1 MAAGL
6 TKRITGSVVLMG
18 VLFAVLVVSL
28 YVLSNTTESV
38 DSFGKYYF
46 WLLITD
52 AVVLIFIAILIAANS
67 VQMLR
72 EFRRRV
78 AGSRLTVKLIIM
90 SVFLALV
97 PVTLVYLFSVKFLTA
112 NIDSFFDIEV
122 EEVLQDA
129 LELSRDSLDQQMRV
143 MRRVTTEVA
152 GQVAGVPRDQVGALL
167 ETLGGRIDASE
178 LSVLDRDNTLLAS
191 TGFFGDTEIE
201 PERPP
206 QSITLNAAEGLPYV
220 GVDPYGAGDLV
231 IRVVVPVLRDDDVDG
246 HDVLQALY
254 PVGKRSSE
262 LALGVQESYQRYQQ
276 MAFLSNPLKLS
287 SLLTLS
293 LTLALSV
300 LTALWFAFYAARR
313 MMVPI
318 HNLVE
323 GTKQIAEGDYS
334 IRIYKHGNDEI
345 RYLVDSFNEM
355 TGRLE
360 QSSILAEQSRQRLES
375 QRAYLE
381 TVLRHISTG
390 VLALDAD
397 GMLNTVNDAAAQILG
412 EDIKDLFGLRLTDAG
427 EQASAIHQFVAANQ
441 QYLGERQDWTQEV
454 EIFGP
459 RGRRLLLCRGA
470 QLRDPEGRSTGV
482 VVVFDDI
489 TSIVQ
494 AQRNAAWSEVARR
507 LAHEIKNPLTPIQLS
522 AERLRRKYL
531 DKMQGED
538 AQLLDR
544 LTHTIVQQVDAMK
557 SMVKAFADYA
567 DAPAARFVRTDFN
580 SLVLEVV
587 DLYRDVEDKVDIALQ
602 LGTNLPTIP
611 ADVTRMRQLLH
622 NLIKNALE
630 AQKDSE
636 HAYVLLE
643 TCLRVQG
650 DDRQLQVRV
659 EDRGPGFPLDQL
671 DMVFEPY
678 VTSKPKGTGLGLA
691 IVKKIVEEHNGLVM
705 IENNEQGGASVI
717 MRFPIP
723 ASAPPMEFIRD
734 E

>member
-1 MAAGL
+1 
-6 TKRITGSVVLMG
+6 MG
-18 VLFAVLVVSL
+18 VLFVVLVLSL

-52 AVVLIFIAILIAANS
+52 ALVLMFIAVLITANS
-67 VQMLR
+67 VQMIR

-78 AGSRLTVKLIIM
+78 AGSRLTVKLIVM

-97 PVTLVYLFSVKFLTA
+97 PVTLVYFFSVKFLSA

-143 MRRVTTEVA
+143 MRRVTTEIA
-152 GQVAGVPRDQVGALL
+152 GQIVEAPGDSLNDLLDAYGA
-167 ETLGGRIDASE
+167 RIEASE
-178 LSVLDRDNTLLAS
+178 LTILSRDNTPIAT
-191 TGFFGDTEIE
+191 TGFFGDALVE
-201 PERPP
+201 PDRPVE
-206 QSITLNAAEGLPYV
+206 QVTLNASEGLPYV
-220 GVDPYGAGDLV
+220 GLDPYGDGDLV
-231 IRVVVPVLRDDDVDG
+231 IRVVVPLIREDDQEG

-254 PVGKRSSE
+254 PVGKRSSG
-262 LALGVQESYQRYQQ
+262 LANRVQENYQRYQQ

-300 LTALWFAFYAARR
+300 LTGLWFAFYAARR

-323 GTKQIAEGDYS
+323 GTKQVAEGDYS

-360 QSSILAEQSRQRLES
+360 HSSLLAEQARERLES

-390 VLALDAD
+390 VLALDTD
-397 GMLNTVNDAAAQILG
+397 GVLNTANDAAAQILG
-412 EDIKDLFGLRLTDAG
+412 SEIQDLFGYRMTEAG
-427 EQASAIHQFVAANQ
+427 EEATAIHQFVAANQ
-441 QYLGERQDWTQEV
+441 GHLRKGHDWTQEV
-454 EIFGP
+454 EVFGP
-459 RGRRLLLCRGA
+459 QGRRLLLCRGA
-470 QLRDPEGRSTGV
+470 QLRDPGGRSTGV
-482 VVVFDDI
+482 VIVFDDI

-531 DKMQGED
+531 GKMQGED

-557 SMVKAFADYA
+557 SMVKAFAEYA
-567 DAPAARFVRTDFN
+567 NTPAANFVRTDLN
-580 SLVLEVV
+580 ALVLEVV
-587 DLYRDVEDKVDIALQ
+587 DLYRDLEEKVDISVQ

-630 AQKDSE
+630 AQKDCEQAIVSID
-636 HAYVLLE
+636 
-643 TCLRVQG
+643 TSLRVQG
-650 DDRQLQVRV
+650 DERQLELRV
-659 EDRGPGFPLDQL
+659 EDGGPGLPIDLFDK
-671 DMVFEPY
+671 VFEPY

-691 IVKKIVEEHNGLVM
+691 IVKKIVEEHNGLIV
-705 IENNEQGGASVI
+705 IRNNEHGGACVV
-717 MRFPIP
+717 MQFPVP
-723 ASAPPMEFIRD
+723 GSAPPLEFIRD